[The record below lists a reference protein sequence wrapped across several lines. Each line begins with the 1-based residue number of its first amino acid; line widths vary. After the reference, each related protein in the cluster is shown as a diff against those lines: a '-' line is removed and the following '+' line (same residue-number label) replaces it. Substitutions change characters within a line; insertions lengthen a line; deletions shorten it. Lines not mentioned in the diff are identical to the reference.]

1 MGTLQMTKT
10 IKQIVIFDLDNCLSD
25 DQWRLHMIDIYNLP
39 FASEHQLMACYDNYH
54 LLSPWDSARHID
66 FFNSFP
72 ESTFDRIVVT
82 SRPEKFRTMTYEW
95 LSRSMLHPRRVL
107 MRANDDFRNCVE
119 VKQSMV
125 ERLKPELIH
134 HAFDDKADVVAMYR
148 ILGIKAEILAI
159 NDRTLG

>member
-1 MGTLQMTKT
+1 
-10 IKQIVIFDLDNCLSD
+10 
-25 DQWRLHMIDIYNLP
+25 
-39 FASEHQLMACYDNYH
+39 
-54 LLSPWDSARHID
+54 
-66 FFNSFP
+66 
-72 ESTFDRIVVT
+72 
-82 SRPEKFRTMTYEW
+82 
-95 LSRSMLHPRRVL
+95 